1 MSRPTQVMLSKKEQ
15 AQVLKAWKTCKN
27 ARTIAEQLGFPRH
40 HVMHFVEVQGLTSFS
55 ESSYR

>member
-1 MSRPTQVMLSKKEQ
+1 MARPSHVTLTKKEQ

-27 ARTIAEQLGFPRH
+27 ARTIAEQLGFSRH
-40 HVMHFVEVQGLTSFS
+40 HVMYFVETQGLTSFS

>member
-1 MSRPTQVMLSKKEQ
+1 MSRPTTVMLSKKEQ
-15 AQVLKAWKTCKN
+15 SQVLKAWKRCKN
-27 ARTIAEQLGFPRH
+27 ARTIAEDLGLKRH

>member
-27 ARTIAEQLGFPRH
+27 ARTIAETLGLKRR
-40 HVMHFVEVQGLTSFS
+40 HVMHFVEMSGLTSFS
-55 ESSYR
+55 EGSYR